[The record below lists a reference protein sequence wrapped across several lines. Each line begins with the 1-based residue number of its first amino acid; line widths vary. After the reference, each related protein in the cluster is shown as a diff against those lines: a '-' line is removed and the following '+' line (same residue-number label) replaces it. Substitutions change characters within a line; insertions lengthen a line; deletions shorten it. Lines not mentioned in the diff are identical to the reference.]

1 MARRERLLGTVVA
14 CPDLALAELLAMH
27 FDFLWIDLE
36 HSALD
41 SRDVQNL
48 SIAARASGAAAL
60 VRVPDA
66 ESALLTALLDVGVD
80 GVIAPRIEDV
90 ASAQRFAAR
99 LRYPPDGSRGFAHR
113 RRTSF
118 GLDGAAAER
127 APLCLVQ
134 IESAAAVRQAE
145 QIACVDGVD
154 GLVVGPSDLAL
165 DLGVGDAL
173 DAPELRQALRTV
185 QEAATRAGVI
195 AGLAAGG
202 EAEVIVGALGPHST
216 LLAYSTDVRI
226 YASAVQAAASAI
238 AATWRDGEPAATDG
252 EPASAENAPAAG
264 SASPPRTTHP
274 L

>member
-1 MARRERLLGTVVA
+1 MSGGREQAEGTSLRARAERGERLLGTVVA

-41 SRDVQNL
+41 VRDVQNL

-60 VRVPDA
+60 VRVSDA
-66 ESALLTALLDVGVD
+66 DSAQLTALLDVGVD

-90 ASAQRFAAR
+90 ASARRFAAK
-99 LRYPPDGSRGFAHR
+99 LRYPPNGSRGFAHR

-118 GLDGAAAER
+118 GLDGDAAEH

-134 IESAAAVRQAE
+134 IESAAAVEQAH
-145 QIACVDGVD
+145 QIACVEGVD
-154 GLVVGPSDLAL
+154 GLLVGPADLAL
-165 DLGVGDAL
+165 DLGVGQQL
-173 DAPELRQALRTV
+173 DSPELRQALTNV
-185 QEAATRAGVI
+185 EQAAQAAGVI
-195 AGLAAGG
+195 AGIAAGG
-202 EAEVIVGALGPHST
+202 QADVIVEALGAHST

-226 YASAVQAAASAI
+226 YAAAVQEAAARMAL
-238 AATWRDGEPAATDG
+238 AWRDREITATD
-252 EPASAENAPAAG
+252 SA
-264 SASPPRTTHP
+264 P

>member
-1 MARRERLLGTVVA
+1 MSRGRDHAEGSGLRLRAEDGERLLGTVVA

-41 SRDVQNL
+41 VRDVQSL

-66 ESALLTALLDVGVD
+66 DSALLTALLDVGVD

-90 ASAQRFAAR
+90 VSAQRFAAK
-99 LRYPPDGSRGFAHR
+99 LRYPPNGSRGFAHR

-118 GLDGAAAER
+118 GLDGAAAEH

-134 IESAAAVRQAE
+134 IESAAAVRCAE
-145 QIACVDGVD
+145 QIAQVDGVD
-154 GLVVGPSDLAL
+154 GLLVGPADLAL
-165 DLGVGDAL
+165 DLGVGQEL
-173 DAPELRQALRTV
+173 DSPELMQALARV
-185 QEAATRAGVI
+185 QQAAAQAGVI

-202 EAEVIVGALGPHST
+202 ESEVIVKALGAHST

-226 YASAVQAAASAI
+226 YASAVKDAATRMASA
-238 AATWRDGEPAATDG
+238 WRDSKRSVID
-252 EPASAENAPAAG
+252 SA
-264 SASPPRTTHP
+264 P